1 MDIYLNLSLSS
12 VCGACVQHQTFS
24 QRNDRQDLLLEMRQV
39 RLTSLGA
46 PSIIVVSFLS
56 A

>member
-24 QRNDRQDLLLEMRQV
+24 QRNDLQDLLLEMRQV